1 MNIIHLEETGSTN
14 DYAKKHI
21 SDLDNLTVIYADR
34 QTNGRGRLERKWIDT
49 GEENVYMS
57 IVLKPFEEPNP
68 IYPNFTQYLSVILA
82 MYLEEEYSLKTQIQW
97 PNDVLINGKKIAGI
111 LAEAT
116 SQGGCFQGLVLG
128 LGVNLNTTP
137 ETLVTIDKPATS
149 FYNETGRR
157 INI

>member
-68 IYPNFTQYLSVILA
+68 IYPNFTQYLSVPKNADIA
-82 MYLEEEYSLKTQIQW
+82 SCIYEFSYS
-97 PNDVLINGKKIAGI
+97 VLNSPP
-111 LAEAT
+111 AE
-116 SQGGCFQGLVLG
+116 
-128 LGVNLNTTP
+128 
-137 ETLVTIDKPATS
+137 
-149 FYNETGRR
+149 
-157 INI
+157 